1 MGSTLTNLL
10 YHVVFSTK
18 HRATLITDTIQAD
31 LYAYLGGIIKGNR
44 GYLLEVGGIA
54 DHVHLLTR
62 FPPTIAVAEM
72 MKIVKAK
79 SSGWVNR
86 ERPAGTHFGWQDG
99 YAAFS
104 VSSSQIEV
112 VRRYIRNQKV
122 HHQEQSFM
130 QELITL
136 LNKQGVEYDERYV
149 FV

>member
-18 HRATLITDTIQAD
+18 HRATLISDTIQAD
-31 LYAYLGGIIKGNR
+31 LYAYLGGIIKGNG

-72 MKIVKAK
+72 MKTIKAK

-86 ERPAGTHFGWQDG
+86 ERPIGTRFGWQDG

-104 VSSSQIEV
+104 VSSSQV
-112 VRRYIRNQKV
+112 DAVRRYIRNQAA
-122 HHQEQSFM
+122 HHQQQSFM

-136 LNKQGVEYDERYV
+136 LDKHGVEYDERYV
-149 FV
+149 FE